1 MGRRLEVVSGTWLIN
16 PSRSRNVGSSGV
28 DMDPLSQAVLGSV
41 ASQSVRNKTSL
52 IRVGT
57 IGALAGMAPDLDVL
71 IQSATDPLLSLEYHR
86 QFTHSLIFI
95 PLGAALCAL
104 VFWPFVRRHMSY
116 RQVWLVA
123 LVGYATHGLLDAC
136 TTYGTMLL
144 WPFSDAR
151 IAWSNISVVDPLF
164 TLPLLAAVVLAGTN
178 QSALIARLG
187 MLWGLLYL
195 AFGLVQQDR
204 ATTAGE
210 VLAASRGH
218 DPVAISA
225 KPSFGNILLW
235 KVIYEHNDR
244 YYVDAVRV
252 TNGIKLFEGDNVA
265 RLNIEK
271 HFPWLRAGSQQ
282 AKDLERFR
290 WFARDYLAVDEDDS
304 QFVVDIRYSL
314 LPNEIRGLWGI
325 RLDATSSQ
333 DQHVEWTARRSAG
346 AERFDELLGLLAGR
360 DERLIDLSL
369 PLKREYPI
377 IEQLRESN

>member
-1 MGRRLEVVSGTWLIN
+1 
-16 PSRSRNVGSSGV
+16 
-28 DMDPLSQAVLGSV
+28 MDPLSQAVLGSV
-41 ASQSVRNKTSL
+41 ASQSMRSKTSL
-52 IRVGT
+52 VRVGV

-86 QFTHSLIFI
+86 QFTHSLLFI
-95 PLGAALCAL
+95 PVGAALCAL
-104 VFWPFVRRHMSY
+104 AFWPFVRRKMSY
-116 RQVWLVA
+116 WQVWLVA

-144 WPFSDAR
+144 WPFSDTR

-164 TLPLLAAVVLAGTN
+164 TLPLLAAVVLAGIK
-178 QSALIARLG
+178 QSALTARLG

-210 VLAASRGH
+210 ALAASRGH
-218 DPVAISA
+218 DSVVVSS

-235 KVIYEHNDR
+235 KVMYEHNDR

-252 TNGIKLFEGDNVA
+252 ATDVQLLEGDNVA
-265 RLNIEK
+265 RLNIDT
-271 HFPWLRAGSQQ
+271 HFPWLDAESQQ
-282 AKDLERFR
+282 AEDLERFR
-290 WFARDYLAVDEDDS
+290 WFSRDYLAVDEDDPE
-304 QFVVDIRYSL
+304 FVVDMRYSL
-314 LPNEIRGLWGI
+314 LPNEIKGLWGI

-346 AERFDELLGLLAGR
+346 AERFDELFGLLMGH
-360 DERLIDLSL
+360 DERLIDLPQALGHESL
-369 PLKREYPI
+369 KTERV
-377 IEQLRESN
+377 SNSY

>member
-1 MGRRLEVVSGTWLIN
+1 
-16 PSRSRNVGSSGV
+16 
-28 DMDPLSQAVLGSV
+28 MDPLSQAVLGSV
-41 ASQSVRNKTSL
+41 ASQSMRSKNSL
-52 IRVGT
+52 VRVGI

-116 RQVWLVA
+116 QQVWLVA

-164 TLPLLAAVVLAGTN
+164 TLPLLAAVVLAGVN

-187 MLWGLLYL
+187 LFGGLLYL
-195 AFGLVQQDR
+195 AVGLVQQDR

-218 DPVAISA
+218 DSVTVSS
-225 KPSFGNILLW
+225 KPSFGNIVLW

-252 TNGIKLFEGDNVA
+252 ATDVQLLEGDNVA
-265 RLNIEK
+265 RLNVDM
-271 HFPWLRAGSQQ
+271 HFPWLDAGSQQ
-282 AKDLERFR
+282 AEDLERFR
-290 WFARDYLAVDEDDS
+290 WFSRDYLAVDEDDP
-304 QFVVDIRYSL
+304 QFVVDMRYSL
-314 LPNEIRGLWGI
+314 LPNEIKGLWGI
-325 RLDATSSQ
+325 RLDVTSSQ

-346 AERFDELLGLLAGR
+346 AERFDELFGLLAGH
-360 DERLIDLSL
+360 DERLIDL
-369 PLKREYPI
+369 P
-377 IEQLRESN
+377 QALRHDAAKIRPSGVSN

>member
-1 MGRRLEVVSGTWLIN
+1 
-16 PSRSRNVGSSGV
+16 
-28 DMDPLSQAVLGSV
+28 MDPLSQAVLGSV
-41 ASQSVRNKTSL
+41 ASQSVRHNASL

-104 VFWPFVRRHMSY
+104 AFWPFVRRQMSY
-116 RQVWLVA
+116 WQVWLVA

-164 TLPLLAAVVLAGTN
+164 TLPLLVAVVLAGIK
-178 QSALIARLG
+178 QSVPTARLG
-187 MLWGLLYL
+187 LLWGLLYL
-195 AFGLVQQDR
+195 ALGMVQQDR

-210 VLAASRGH
+210 ALAASRGH
-218 DPVAISA
+218 DPVAVSS

-252 TNGIKLFEGDNVA
+252 TTGIQLFEGDNVA

-271 HFPWLRAGSQQ
+271 HFPWLGAGSQQ
-282 AKDLERFR
+282 AEDLERFR
-290 WFARDYLAVDEDDS
+290 WFSRDYLAVDEDDS
-304 QFVVDIRYSL
+304 QFIVDMRYSL
-314 LPNEIRGLWGI
+314 LPNEIKGLWGI
-325 RLDATSSQ
+325 RLEETLSE

-369 PLKREYPI
+369 ALNREYLS
-377 IEQLRESN
+377 IE

>member
-1 MGRRLEVVSGTWLIN
+1 
-16 PSRSRNVGSSGV
+16 
-28 DMDPLSQAVLGSV
+28 MDPLSQAVLGSV
-41 ASQSVRNKTSL
+41 VSQSVRNKAGL

-57 IGALAGMAPDLDVL
+57 IGALAGMSPDLDVL
-71 IQSATDPLLSLEYHR
+71 IRSATDPLLSLEYHR

-104 VFWPFVRRHMSY
+104 AFWPFVRRQMSY
-116 RQVWLVA
+116 WQVWLVA

-136 TTYGTMLL
+136 TSYGTMLL

-164 TLPLLAAVVLAGTN
+164 TLPLLAAVVLAGVN
-178 QSALIARLG
+178 QSVLTARLG
-187 MLWGLLYL
+187 MMWGLLYL

-210 VLAASRGH
+210 ALAASRGH
-218 DPVAISA
+218 DPVAVSS

-235 KVIYEHNDR
+235 KIIYEHKDR

-252 TNGIKLFEGDNVA
+252 VTDVQLFAGDNVA
-265 RLNIEK
+265 RLNIET
-271 HFPWLRAGSQQ
+271 HFPRLDAESQQ
-282 AKDLERFR
+282 AEDLERFR
-290 WFARDYLAVDEDDS
+290 WFSNDYLAVDEGDP
-304 QFVVDIRYSL
+304 QFVIVMRYSM
-314 LPNEIRGLWGI
+314 LPNEIKGLWGI
-325 RLDATSSQ
+325 RLEETLSE
-333 DQHVEWTARRSAG
+333 DQHVEWTARRSEG

-369 PLKREYPI
+369 ALNREYLT
-377 IEQLRESN
+377 IE